1 MGLAI
6 GSHGANIQQARK
18 VPGVTAIELEEES
31 CTFRIY
37 GEVRQRG
44 AGVCRRASRAFEK
57 LLTWDLNVCPPPLF
71 QTPEA
76 VKQAR
81 EYLEFKEDYFQVPRN
96 LVGE

>member
-1 MGLAI
+1 MHVQDLRG
-6 GSHGANIQQARK
+6 GALNSLTTMLD
-18 VPGVTAIELEEES
+18 VTANFSFSWCLILS
-31 CTFRIY
+31 
-37 GEVRQRG
+37 V
-44 AGVCRRASRAFEK
+44 VS
-57 LLTWDLNVCPPPLF
+57 

>member
-1 MGLAI
+1 MQNNALKLNLIFCCAYFHF
-6 GSHGANIQQARK
+6 GSY
-18 VPGVTAIELEEES
+18 VPYTAL
-31 CTFRIY
+31 F
-37 GEVRQRG
+37 V
-44 AGVCRRASRAFEK
+44 
-57 LLTWDLNVCPPPLF
+57 LL

>member
-1 MGLAI
+1 ML
-6 GSHGANIQQARK
+6 
-18 VPGVTAIELEEES
+18 VL
-31 CTFRIY
+31 
-37 GEVRQRG
+37 
-44 AGVCRRASRAFEK
+44 
-57 LLTWDLNVCPPPLF
+57 

>member
-1 MGLAI
+1 M
-6 GSHGANIQQARK
+6 
-18 VPGVTAIELEEES
+18 
-31 CTFRIY
+31 
-37 GEVRQRG
+37 
-44 AGVCRRASRAFEK
+44 
-57 LLTWDLNVCPPPLF
+57 F